1 MTDGEKRLVWSEGW
15 GVGGDIRISVWYL
28 NMLNVK
34 SLLDIQKVAVS
45 MGVKFRGEI
54 TMDIKNVWPGN
65 HFNPAQ
71 FSGVGKSLVSNLLNL
86 ETRQFTCF
94 GFINQPS
101 KLET

>member
-1 MTDGEKRLVWSEGW
+1 MD
-15 GVGGDIRISVWYL
+15 DIRISVWYL

-34 SLLDIQKVAVS
+34 SLLGIQKVAAS

-71 FSGVGKSLVSNLLNL
+71 FSGLGKSLVSNLLDLKIDNSLTLGLYINL
-86 ETRQFTCF
+86 LNLRPES
-94 GFINQPS
+94 GVIS
-101 KLET
+101 L